1 MCLGIPGLI
10 LKVSTG
16 ADELDT
22 MASVDFGGV
31 LREVSLAAVPDAVPG
46 EYVVVHAG
54 FALSRLK
61 KDEADRVIG
70 YLDKLKDLR

>member
-16 ADELDT
+16 ADELDN

-70 YLDKLKDLR
+70 YLDRLKDLR